1 MFWAT
6 WGHKSPHVLILV
18 LTSDAHIATLMK
30 WVTKTRGADPQPADA
45 QRFCLAIGIILR
57 DLTLV
62 SNMTDTATDVP
73 EVPAGLDVSKL
84 DPERRAEILEACV
97 SAFIAAD
104 TEADTILHSSK
115 KGKGKGKGKGKAKAA
130 DVPPAAGLQPLVG
143 VGEPSGTLHEGQ
155 IATKRRTT
163 RSSAHRQ

>member
-6 WGHKSPHVLILV
+6 WGHKSPHVPTSV
-18 LTSDAHIATLMK
+18 LTSDAHVATLMK
-30 WVTKTRGADPQPADA
+30 WVTKVRGANPQPADA

-62 SNMTDTATDVP
+62 SNMTDTSTDVP
-73 EVPAGLDVSKL
+73 EVAAGLEASKL
-84 DPERRAEILEACV
+84 DPERRAEILEACA

-104 TEADTILHSSK
+104 TEAQALPHSSM
-115 KGKGKGKGKGKAKAA
+115 KGKGKGKGKAKAA
-130 DVPPAAGLQPLVG
+130 DVPPAAGLQASAG
-143 VGEPSGTLHEGQ
+143 VGEPSGTPHEGQ

-163 RSSAHRQ
+163 RSSARRQ